1 MPEFSL
7 IQKIIIWAVPVV
19 FAITVHEVAH
29 GWVANKLG
37 DPTARILGRL
47 TLNPVKHIDP
57 VGTIVVPLILLYV
70 GNFIFGWAKP
80 VPVDWRNLHRPRRD
94 MALVAIA
101 GPAANLFMIMLWAM
115 FAKIIMLSGNI
126 FSDLALPLFYMCSAG
141 ILINTVLMVLNLF
154 PLPPLDGSRVL
165 SAMLPPVIAYKYNQ
179 LERFGLLILIALL
192 ATGVL
197 GKILGPIVFGFQQL
211 IYSLLSI

>member
-101 GPAANLFMIMLWAM
+101 GPAANLFMIILWAV

-141 ILINTVLMVLNLF
+141 ILINTVVMVLNLF
-154 PLPPLDGSRVL
+154 PLPPLDGSRVM
-165 SAMLPPVIAYKYNQ
+165 SAILPTAIAYKYNQ

-197 GKILGPIVFGFQQL
+197 GKVLGPIVFGLQQL
-211 IYSLLSI
+211 IYSFLSI